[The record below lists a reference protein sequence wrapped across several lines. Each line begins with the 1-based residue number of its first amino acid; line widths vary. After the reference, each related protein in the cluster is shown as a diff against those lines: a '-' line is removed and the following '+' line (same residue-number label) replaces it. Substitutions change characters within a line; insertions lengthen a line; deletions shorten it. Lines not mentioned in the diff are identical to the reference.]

1 MPVSTIKNLEQYI
14 SYCSVKNK
22 VLDENISNI
31 ATENYKRNDVEF
43 KNLFQ
48 QNCSGLLKTTEEKH
62 IPIVNSADDISY
74 TTARDNDPNMSSGIN
89 NVDIEKEMSELAENS
104 INFKFAA
111 RKIGE
116 YYKNLQTVI
125 KGSES

>member
-1 MPVSTIKNLEQYI
+1 MSVSTIKNLEQYI

-31 ATENYKRNDVEF
+31 ATEKYKRKDVEF

-48 QNCSGLLKTTEEKH
+48 QNCSGLLKTSEEKH
-62 IPIVNSADDISY
+62 ISVNNNTEANSILVAQ
-74 TTARDNDPNMSSGIN
+74 DNDLNVASGIN

-111 RKIGE
+111 KKIGE
-116 YYKNLQTVI
+116 YYKNIQSVI
-125 KGSES
+125 KGSNS